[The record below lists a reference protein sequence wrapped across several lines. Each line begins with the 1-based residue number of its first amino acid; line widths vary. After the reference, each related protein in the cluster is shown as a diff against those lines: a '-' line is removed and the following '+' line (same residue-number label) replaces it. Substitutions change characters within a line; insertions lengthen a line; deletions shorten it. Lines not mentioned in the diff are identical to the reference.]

1 MAVAVSLVQAM
12 ASIATLN
19 TPGLCSSD
27 SIAATIFKK
36 ILQTEGTDPLRLSDM
51 HTEKG
56 STTNILF
63 HGLRKMELS
72 NSAEFWRDN
81 NQDLGVRFSIENLS
95 KSAPCYMT
103 ANYNFLLSGNMT
115 VHLNDLRIGIKIKIA
130 KKTQVVRVMNV
141 VVEALGELDIE
152 APGLPSRMVRQIE
165 QKLRAGRQLVIA
177 NFRNTLQNRLNKNPW
192 TVNISC

>member
-103 ANYNFLLSGNMT
+103 ANYNDW
-115 VHLNDLRIGIKIKIA
+115 H
-130 KKTQVVRVMNV
+130 Q
-141 VVEALGELDIE
+141 
-152 APGLPSRMVRQIE
+152 
-165 QKLRAGRQLVIA
+165 
-177 NFRNTLQNRLNKNPW
+177 NKNRQKNTSGASNERRGRSAW
-192 TVNISC
+192 GTGHRGAGITVANGSSDRTKTESRPAACYCKLPKYSPKSFK